1 MAQKEEKPCSTMHG
15 LTHFS
20 NDSRYPIRH
29 LLYMSIH
36 YKLSINHSTYLKNG
50 KNSEMCVRVLAPRL
64 PQKLA
69 KVFLKENVR
78 NNY

>member
-1 MAQKEEKPCSTMHG
+1 MAKKEEKPCSTMYG

-29 LLYMSIH
+29 LLCTIH
-36 YKLSINHSTYLKNG
+36 YKLSIDHSKYL

-69 KVFLKENVR
+69 KAFFKENVR